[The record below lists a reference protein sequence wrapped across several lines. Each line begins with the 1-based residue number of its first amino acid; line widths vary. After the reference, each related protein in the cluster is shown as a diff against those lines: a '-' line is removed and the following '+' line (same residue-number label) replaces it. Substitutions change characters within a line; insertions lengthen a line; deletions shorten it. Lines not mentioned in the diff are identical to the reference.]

1 MYIPNFIRKTFLKAI
16 EACWLELPE
25 MRPNIK
31 RMKTMVNSNLK
42 STGSG
47 SLVDQMMKMMEE
59 YTTNLEQLVKE
70 RTQQLEEAQQQA
82 DRLLKNMLP
91 TLESLYKSA
100 SKFRLL

>member
-1 MYIPNFIRKTFLKAI
+1 
-16 EACWLELPE
+16 
-25 MRPNIK
+25 
-31 RMKTMVNSNLK
+31 MVNSNLK

-91 TLESLYKSA
+91 TLESL
-100 SKFRLL
+100 

>member
-1 MYIPNFIRKTFLKAI
+1 MNPNYIIEILLFFPFQAL
-16 EACWLELPE
+16 EACWLEIPE

-31 RMKTMVNSNLK
+31 RIKAIVNANLK
-42 STGSG
+42 STGNG
-47 SLVDQMMKMMEE
+47 SLVDQMMKMMED

-91 TLESLYKSA
+91 P
-100 SKFRLL
+100 

>member
-1 MYIPNFIRKTFLKAI
+1 
-16 EACWLELPE
+16 
-25 MRPNIK
+25 
-31 RMKTMVNSNLK
+31 MVNANLK

-91 TLESLYKSA
+91 TLEKNFFEIFLNGPP
-100 SKFRLL
+100 LLF

>member
-1 MYIPNFIRKTFLKAI
+1 
-16 EACWLELPE
+16 

-31 RMKTMVNSNLK
+31 RMKIMVNVNLK

-91 TLESLYKSA
+91 TFEN
-100 SKFRLL
+100 KFKKKGRKTFFNFY

>member
-1 MYIPNFIRKTFLKAI
+1 
-16 EACWLELPE
+16 
-25 MRPNIK
+25 MRPNIRRLK
-31 RMKTMVNSNLK
+31 SIVNANLK

-91 TLESLYKSA
+91 TLEKIFFLI
-100 SKFRLL
+100 FLNGPPLLF